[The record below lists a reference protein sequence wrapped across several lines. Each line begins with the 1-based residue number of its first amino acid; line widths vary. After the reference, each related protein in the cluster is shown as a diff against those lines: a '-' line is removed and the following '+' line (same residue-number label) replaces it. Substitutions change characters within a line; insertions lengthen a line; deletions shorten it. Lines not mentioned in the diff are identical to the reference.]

1 MSATLRVLHLVTHV
15 FPTLLACDR
24 RAKLGVRA
32 RPSHAGLDRA
42 TGGANQNVFMA
53 ESGFVMAATIAFGM
67 GIDKPDVRWVFHANL
82 PANMEAYYQELGRAG
97 RDGRPAEAFML
108 YSLDDIRQRRL
119 FIEEDGQDGKGGD
132 SDHKRREHQ
141 RLDALIAYCETS
153 TCRRRVLLSYFGDA
167 EPTEHM
173 APCGNCD
180 VCLNPPVTE
189 DGTKIGRAHV

>member
-1 MSATLRVLHLVTHV
+1 MRY
-15 FPTLLACDR
+15 
-24 RAKLGVRA
+24 G
-32 RPSHAGLDRA
+32 
-42 TGGANQNVFMA
+42 
-53 ESGFVMAATIAFGM
+53 
-67 GIDKPDVRWVFHANL
+67 
-82 PANMEAYYQELGRAG
+82 
-97 RDGRPAEAFML
+97 
-108 YSLDDIRQRRL
+108 LDDIRQRRL

-180 VCLNPPVTE
+180 VCLNPTVPG
-189 DGTKIGRAHV
+189 DGTSLAPLAPAPVPDGGQDLGPRPVADLPSG

>member
-1 MSATLRVLHLVTHV
+1 
-15 FPTLLACDR
+15 
-24 RAKLGVRA
+24 
-32 RPSHAGLDRA
+32 
-42 TGGANQNVFMA
+42 
-53 ESGFVMAATIAFGM
+53 
-67 GIDKPDVRWVFHANL
+67 
-82 PANMEAYYQELGRAG
+82 MEAYYQELGRAG

-108 YSLDDIRQRRL
+108 YGLDDIRQRRL

-153 TCRRRVLLSYFGDA
+153 ACRRRVLLSYFGDA
-167 EPTEHM
+167 EPAEHM

-189 DGTKIGRAHV
+189 DGTRSEEHTSELQSLMRISYAVFCLQKNNNHQTQ